1 MIPLLAGALAAALLG
16 ITPSDSTKKASA
28 TEVAAAPR
36 SASPSSGAL
45 RADSIVVE
53 KRLRRLTL
61 FYQGQPVKR
70 YAIALGKNPEGR
82 KLQIGDLR
90 TPEGVYFIEGRMPQ
104 SKFYR
109 ALRISYPDQ
118 LDRLRAQSVGLTAGG
133 DILIHGLPNG
143 REAVGAAHRRTDWT
157 EGCIAVTNQEL
168 DEIWAAVPDGA
179 PINIKP

>member
-1 MIPLLAGALAAALLG
+1 MLPLLAGALAAALIG
-16 ITPSDSTKKASA
+16 IAPSDSLNKSPRRTADASA
-28 TEVAAAPR
+28 SRGAA
-36 SASPSSGAL
+36 SGAI

-61 FYQGQPVKR
+61 FLDGQPVKR
-70 YAIALGKNPEGR
+70 YEVALGRNPLG
-82 KLQIGDLR
+82 KKVQIGDFR
-90 TPEGVYFIEGRMPQ
+90 TPEGVYYIEGRMPQ

-118 LDRLRAQSVGLTAGG
+118 LDRLRAQSLGLTAGG

-143 REAVGAAHRRTDWT
+143 REYIGASHRRTDWT

-168 DEIWAAVPDGA
+168 DEIWDAVPDGA
-179 PINIKP
+179 VIHIKP

>member
-1 MIPLLAGALAAALLG
+1 MLPLLAAALAAALIG
-16 ITPSDSTKKASA
+16 IAPSDSLNRNVRREAAPVTSRA
-28 TEVAAAPR
+28 TAAA
-36 SASPSSGAL
+36 AL

-61 FYQGQPVKR
+61 FSGGTAVKR
-70 YAIALGKNPEGR
+70 YAIALGRNPEG
-82 KLQIGDLR
+82 KKVQIGDFR
-90 TPEGVYFIEGRMPQ
+90 TPEGVYYIESRMPQ
-104 SKFYR
+104 SRYYR

-118 LDRLRAQSVGLTAGG
+118 LDRLRAQSLGLTAGG

-143 REAVGAAHRRTDWT
+143 RESVGAAHRRTDWT

-179 PINIKP
+179 VIQIKP